1 MLDSILKI
9 EISGPAVMTAAV
21 VTGVVFFLVLFL
33 RPTARW
39 ALTATIAIAAAV
51 VAGAITVWVVEDVLD
66 VFHVGLTPRVW
77 FWALAGCGALGLAL
91 VSFRHSPAWRKV
103 VAAVSIPVF
112 MLVAALGINTEFGLN
127 KTLGSAFGV
136 STEGAIALNKPDP
149 NATNPAGPLWQHWKP
164 PSGMPTQGK
173 VGTQVI
179 PATASGFDA
188 RPAGLYLPPAALT
201 ANPPQLP
208 LFVLMM
214 GQPGLPDPQY
224 VSAALDEFAARNNGL
239 APIAIV
245 ADQIGPD
252 QNDTLCL
259 DTSTYGKVQT
269 YINVDVVNW
278 AKANLNILTDRKD
291 WTIAGYS
298 NGGQC
303 AISFAVK
310 YPDMWGNVVDISG
323 EEFPGAE
330 DPEGNLATIFN
341 GNQADYDAQKP
352 INIMKG
358 KQFPDTT
365 AVFTAGSDDVTYV
378 AAAKAVSAAA
388 RASGMTVTYYEV
400 PNGGH
405 VGIALNDGLTEGFD
419 VLYPRLGLSRQ

>member
-1 MLDSILKI
+1 MNDILKL
-9 EISGPAVMTAAV
+9 EISGPVVMTIAV
-21 VTGVVFFLVLFL
+21 VIGVALFLVLFL
-33 RPTARW
+33 RPSARW
-39 ALTATIAIAAAV
+39 AITAITAVAVAAV
-51 VAGAITVWVVEDVLD
+51 VGWLTVWIVEDVLD
-66 VFHVGLTPRVW
+66 VFHVGLTPRIW
-77 FWALAGCGALGLAL
+77 FWTIVCFAALGLAV
-91 VSFRHSPAWRKV
+91 VSFRRSPRWRKV

-112 MLVAALGINTEFGLN
+112 LLVTALGINAEFGLN
-127 KTLGSAFGV
+127 KTLGSALGI
-136 STEGAIALNKPDP
+136 STEGAIQLSKPDP
-149 NATNPAGPLWQHWKP
+149 DASNPAGPLWQNWKP
-164 PSGMPTQGK
+164 PANMPAQGT

-179 PATASGFDA
+179 PATASGFNA
-188 RPAGLYLPPAALT
+188 RPAGIYLPPAALT
-201 ANPPQLP
+201 DHPPRLP
-208 LFVLMM
+208 LFVLLM

-224 VSAALDEFAARNNGL
+224 VSAALEEFAAKNNGL

-252 QNDTLCL
+252 ENDTLCL
-259 DTSTYGKVQT
+259 DTAKFGNVEK

-278 AKANLNILTDRKD
+278 AKANLNILPDRAH

-303 AISFAVK
+303 AISFAAK
-310 YPDMWGNVVDISG
+310 YPDLWGNVVDISG

-330 DPEGNLATIFN
+330 DPAGNLATIFG

-358 KQFPDTT
+358 KQYPDTT
-365 AVFTAGSDDVTYV
+365 AIFTVGSDDVTYV

-388 RASGMTVTYYEV
+388 RESGMAVTYYEV

-405 VGIALNDGLTEGFD
+405 VGLALNAGLTKGFE
-419 VLYPRLGLSRQ
+419 VLYPRLGLSP

>member
-1 MLDSILKI
+1 MDDLLKL
-9 EISGPAVMTAAV
+9 EISGPVVMTIAGAI
-21 VTGVVFFLVLFL
+21 GVVFFLVLFL
-33 RPTARW
+33 RPSARW
-39 ALTATIAIAAAV
+39 ALTAIIAIVSAALL
-51 VAGAITVWVVEDVLD
+51 GWLTVWIIEDVMD

-77 FWALAGCGALGLAL
+77 FWAISCFAALGLSV
-91 VSFRHSPAWRKV
+91 VSFRHSRAWRKV

-112 MLVAALGINTEFGLN
+112 VLVAGLGINTEFGLN
-127 KTLGSAFGV
+127 KTLGSALGV
-136 STEGAIALNKPDP
+136 STEGAIQLNKPNPD
-149 NATNPAGPLWQHWKP
+149 ASIPAGPLWQSWKP
-164 PSGMPTQGK
+164 PATMPSKGK

-179 PATASGFDA
+179 PATASGFVA
-188 RPAGLYLPPAALT
+188 RPAGIYLPPAALT
-201 ANPPQLP
+201 DNPPRLP

-224 VSAALDEFAARNNGL
+224 VSAALDDFAAKNNGL

-252 QNDTLCL
+252 ENDTLCL
-259 DTSTYGKVQT
+259 DTTKYGNVEK
-269 YINVDVVNW
+269 YINEDVVNW
-278 AKANLNILTDRKD
+278 AKANLTILPDREH

-310 YPDMWGNVVDISG
+310 YPKMWGNVVDISG

-330 DPEGNLATIFN
+330 DPAGNLATIFG

-365 AVFTAGSDDVTYV
+365 AVFTVGSDDVTYV

-388 RASGMTVTYYEV
+388 QAAGMTVTYYEV

-405 VGIALNDGLTEGFD
+405 VGLALNAGLVKGFE
-419 VLYPRLGLSRQ
+419 VLYPRLGLSR

>member
-1 MLDSILKI
+1 MDDLLKL
-9 EISGPAVMTAAV
+9 EISGPVVMTVAGAV
-21 VTGVVFFLVLFL
+21 GVAFFLVLFL
-33 RPTARW
+33 RPSARW
-39 ALTATIAIAAAV
+39 ALTAVTAIAAA
-51 VAGAITVWVVEDVLD
+51 ALLGWLTVWLVEDVMD

-77 FWALAGCGALGLAL
+77 FWAIACFAALGLA
-91 VSFRHSPAWRKV
+91 VASFRHSSRWRKV
-103 VAAVSIPVF
+103 VASIAIPVF
-112 MLVAALGINTEFGLN
+112 VLVAALGINTEFGLN
-127 KTLGSAFGV
+127 KTLGSALGI
-136 STEGAIALNKPDP
+136 STESAIQLNKPNPD
-149 NATNPAGPLWQHWKP
+149 ASIPAGPLWQNWKP
-164 PSGMPTQGK
+164 PAAMPAKGQ

-179 PATASGFDA
+179 PATASGFNA
-188 RPAGLYLPPAALT
+188 RPAGIYLPPAALT
-201 ANPPQLP
+201 DNPPRLP

-224 VSAALDEFAARNNGL
+224 VSAALDGFAAKNNGL

-252 QNDTLCL
+252 ENDTLCL
-259 DTSTYGKVQT
+259 DTAKYGNVEK
-269 YINVDVVNW
+269 YINEDVVNW
-278 AKANLNILTDRKD
+278 AKANLNILPDREH

-310 YPDMWGNVVDISG
+310 YPTMWGNVVDISG

-330 DPEGNLATIFN
+330 DPAGNLAEIFG

-365 AVFTAGSDDVTYV
+365 AVFTVGSDDVVYV

-388 RASGMTVTYYEV
+388 RAAGMTVTYYEV

-405 VGIALNDGLTEGFD
+405 VGLALNAGLTKGFE
-419 VLYPRLGLSRQ
+419 VLYPRLGLSR

>member
-1 MLDSILKI
+1 MDDILKLD
-9 EISGPAVMTAAV
+9 ISGPVVMAIA
-21 VTGVVFFLVLFL
+21 GAIGAVFFLVLFL

-39 ALTATIAIAAAV
+39 ALTAIVAV
-51 VAGAITVWVVEDVLD
+51 VSAALLGWLTVWLIEDVMD

-77 FWALAGCGALGLAL
+77 FWAVACFAALGLAA
-91 VSFRHSPAWRKV
+91 VSFRHSRPWRKV
-103 VAAVSIPVF
+103 VAAFAIPVF
-112 MLVAALGINTEFGLN
+112 LLVAALGINAEFGLN
-127 KTLGSAFGV
+127 KTLGSALGI
-136 STEGAIALNKPDP
+136 STEGAIQLNKPNPD
-149 NATNPAGPLWQHWKP
+149 ASIPAGPLWQSWKP
-164 PSGMPTQGK
+164 PATMPAKGK

-188 RPAGLYLPPAALT
+188 RPAGIYLPPAALT
-201 ANPPQLP
+201 DNPPRLP
-208 LFVLMM
+208 LYVLMM

-224 VSAALDEFAARNNGL
+224 VSAALDEFAAKNNGL

-252 QNDTLCL
+252 ENDNLCL
-259 DTSTYGKVQT
+259 DTAKYGNVEK
-269 YINVDVVNW
+269 YINEDVVNW
-278 AKANLNILTDRKD
+278 AKANLNILPDREH

-310 YPDMWGNVVDISG
+310 YPKMWGNVVDISG

-330 DPEGNLATIFN
+330 DPAGNLAAIFG

-365 AVFTAGSDDVTYV
+365 AVFTVGSDDVTYV

-388 RASGMTVTYYEV
+388 QAAGMTVTYYEV

-405 VGIALNDGLTEGFD
+405 VGIALNAGLTKGFE
-419 VLYPRLGLSRQ
+419 VLYPRLGLSR

>member
-1 MLDSILKI
+1 MDDLLKL
-9 EISGPAVMTAAV
+9 EISGPVVMTIAGAI
-21 VTGVVFFLVLFL
+21 GVVFFLVLFL
-33 RPTARW
+33 RPSARW
-39 ALTATIAIAAAV
+39 ALTAIIAIVSAALL
-51 VAGAITVWVVEDVLD
+51 GWLTVWIIEDVMD

-77 FWALAGCGALGLAL
+77 FWAISCFAALGLSV
-91 VSFRHSPAWRKV
+91 VSFRHSRAWRKV

-112 MLVAALGINTEFGLN
+112 VLVAGLGINTEFGLN
-127 KTLGSAFGV
+127 KTLGSALGI
-136 STEGAIALNKPDP
+136 STEGAIQLNKPNPD
-149 NATNPAGPLWQHWKP
+149 ASIPAGPLWQSWKP
-164 PSGMPTQGK
+164 PATMPSKGK

-179 PATASGFDA
+179 PPTASGFEA
-188 RPAGLYLPPAALT
+188 RPAGIYLPPAALT
-201 ANPPQLP
+201 DNPPRLP

-224 VSAALDEFAARNNGL
+224 VSAALDDFAAKNNGL

-252 QNDTLCL
+252 ENDTLCL
-259 DTSTYGKVQT
+259 DTTKYGNVEK
-269 YINVDVVNW
+269 YINEDVVNW
-278 AKANLNILTDRKD
+278 AKANLTILPDREH

-310 YPDMWGNVVDISG
+310 YPKMWGNVVDISG

-330 DPEGNLATIFN
+330 DPAGNLATIFG

-365 AVFTAGSDDVTYV
+365 AVFTVGSDDVTYV
-378 AAAKAVSAAA
+378 AGAKAVSAAA
-388 RASGMTVTYYEV
+388 QAAGMTVTYYEV

-405 VGIALNDGLTEGFD
+405 VGLALNAGLAKGFE
-419 VLYPRLGLSRQ
+419 VLYPRLGLSR

>member
-1 MLDSILKI
+1 MNELLKL
-9 EISGPAVMTAAV
+9 EISGPVVMIIA
-21 VTGVVFFLVLFL
+21 GVIGVGFFLLLFL
-33 RPTARW
+33 RPSARW
-39 ALTATIAIAAAV
+39 ARTAITAIV
-51 VAGAITVWVVEDVLD
+51 VAGLFGWLTVWLVEDVMD

-77 FWALAGCGALGLAL
+77 FWAISCFAAVGLAV
-91 VSFRHSPAWRKV
+91 VSFRHSQRWRKV
-103 VAAVSIPVF
+103 VAALSIPVF
-112 MLVAALGINTEFGLN
+112 VVVAGLGINTEFGLN
-127 KTLGSAFGV
+127 KTLGSALGI
-136 STEGAIALNKPDP
+136 STEDAIQLAKPDP
-149 NATNPAGPLWQHWKP
+149 DASVTAGPLWQSWKP
-164 PSGMPTQGK
+164 PADQPAKGEA
-173 VGTQVI
+173 GTQVI
-179 PATASGFDA
+179 PATASGFVA
-188 RPAGLYLPPAALT
+188 RPAGIYLPPAALT
-201 ANPPQLP
+201 AHPPKLP

-259 DTSTYGKVQT
+259 DTAKYGNVEK
-269 YINVDVVNW
+269 YINQDVVNW
-278 AKANLNILTDRKD
+278 AKANLNILEDREH

-310 YPDMWGNVVDISG
+310 YPQMWGNVVDISG

-330 DPEGNLATIFN
+330 DPAGNLASIFD
-341 GNQADYDAQKP
+341 GNQAAYDAQKP
-352 INIMKG
+352 INNMKG
-358 KQFPDTT
+358 KQFPNTT
-365 AVFTAGSDDVTYV
+365 AVFTVGSDDTTYV

-388 RASGMTVTYYEV
+388 RDAGMTVTYYEV

-405 VGIALNDGLTEGFD
+405 VGLALNAGLTKGFD
-419 VLYPRLGLSRQ
+419 VLYPRLGLSK

>member
-1 MLDSILKI
+1 MNDVLKL
-9 EISGPAVMTAAV
+9 EISSPVVLTIAGIIAV
-21 VTGVVFFLVLFL
+21 GFFLVLFL
-33 RPTARW
+33 RPSARW
-39 ALTATIAIAAAV
+39 VLTAMSAIV
-51 VAGAITVWVVEDVLD
+51 VAGLVGWFTVWIVEDVLD

-77 FWALAGCGALGLAL
+77 FWSISCFAALGLVA
-91 VSFRHSPAWRKV
+91 VSFLHSARWRKV
-103 VAAVSIPVF
+103 VAIISVPVF
-112 MLVAALGINTEFGLN
+112 ATVSALQINAEFGLN
-127 KTLGSAFGV
+127 NTLGSALGI
-136 STEGAIALNKPDP
+136 STEDVIELNKPDP
-149 NATNPAGPLWQHWKP
+149 DASIPAGPLWQHWTP
-164 PSGMPTQGK
+164 PANMPSKGK

-179 PATASGFDA
+179 PATVSGFDA
-188 RPAGLYLPPAALT
+188 RPAGIYLPPAALT
-201 ANPPQLP
+201 ANPPRLP

-224 VSAALDEFAARNNGL
+224 VSAALDEFAAKNNGL

-252 QNDTLCL
+252 QDDTLCL
-259 DTSTYGKVQT
+259 DTPKYGNVEK
-269 YINVDVVNW
+269 YINQDVVNW
-278 AKANLNILTDRKD
+278 AKDNLSILPDRD
-291 WTIAGYS
+291 HWTIAGYS

-310 YPDMWGNVVDISG
+310 YPGMWGNVVDISG

-330 DPEGNLATIFN
+330 DPTENLAGIFG
-341 GNQADYDAQKP
+341 GNQAAYDAQKP

-365 AVFTAGSDDVTYV
+365 AVFTAGSDDPTYV

-388 RASGMTVTYYEV
+388 QASGMKVTYYEV

-405 VGIALNDGLTEGFD
+405 VGLALNAGLEKGFE
-419 VLYPRLGLSRQ
+419 VLYPRLGLSR

>member
-1 MLDSILKI
+1 MDDILKL
-9 EISGPAVMTAAV
+9 EISGPVVMTIAGAI
-21 VTGVVFFLVLFL
+21 GVVFFLVLFL

-39 ALTATIAIAAAV
+39 ALTSIIAV
-51 VAGAITVWVVEDVLD
+51 VAAALLGWLTVWLVEDVMD

-77 FWALAGCGALGLAL
+77 FWAISCFAALGLAS
-91 VSFRHSPAWRKV
+91 VSFRHSRPWRKA
-103 VAAVSIPVF
+103 VAALSIPVF
-112 MLVAALGINTEFGLN
+112 LLVAALGINTEFGLN
-127 KTLGSAFGV
+127 KTLGSALGI
-136 STEGAIALNKPDP
+136 STEGAIQLNKP
-149 NATNPAGPLWQHWKP
+149 NPDASIPTGPLWQSWKP
-164 PSGMPTQGK
+164 PSTMPTKGE

-179 PATASGFDA
+179 PATVSGFNA
-188 RPAGLYLPPAALT
+188 RPAGIYLPPAALT
-201 ANPPQLP
+201 DNPPRLP

-224 VSAALDEFAARNNGL
+224 VSAALDEFAAKNNGL

-252 QNDTLCL
+252 EDDNLCL
-259 DTSTYGKVQT
+259 DTAKFGNVEK
-269 YINVDVVNW
+269 YINEDVVNW
-278 AKANLNILTDRKD
+278 AKANLNILQDREH

-310 YPDMWGNVVDISG
+310 YPKMWGNVVDISG

-330 DPEGNLATIFN
+330 DPAGNLATIFG

-352 INIMKG
+352 INIMQG

-365 AVFTAGSDDVTYV
+365 AVFTVGSDDVTYV

-405 VGIALNDGLTEGFD
+405 VGIALNAGLTKGFE
-419 VLYPRLGLSRQ
+419 VLYPRLGLSR

>member
-1 MLDSILKI
+1 MKGLLEI
-9 EISGPAVMTAAV
+9 EISGPVVMTIAV
-21 VTGVVFFLVLFL
+21 VIGVGLFLLLFL
-33 RPTARW
+33 RPSSRW
-39 ALTATIAIAAAV
+39 VITAV
-51 VAGAITVWVVEDVLD
+51 VGIVITAALGWFTVWIVEDVLD

-77 FWALAGCGALGLAL
+77 FWVVTGFAALGLAV
-91 VSFRHSPAWRKV
+91 VSFRHSPRWRKV
-103 VAAVSIPVF
+103 VAAISIPVF
-112 MLVAALGINTEFGLN
+112 LLVTALGVNMEFGLN
-127 KTLGSAFGV
+127 RTLGSALGI
-136 STEGAIALNKPDP
+136 STEEAIQLSKPDP
-149 NATNPAGPLWQHWKP
+149 DAPLPSGPLWPNWKP
-164 PSGMPTQGK
+164 PANMPTKGE

-179 PATASGFDA
+179 PATASGFNA
-188 RPAGLYLPPAALT
+188 RPAGIYLPPAALT
-201 ANPPQLP
+201 ENPPRLP

-224 VSAALDEFAARNNGL
+224 VSAALDEFAAKNNGL

-252 QNDTLCL
+252 QDDTLCL
-259 DTSTYGKVQT
+259 DTAKYGNVEK

-278 AKANLNILTDRKD
+278 AKANLNILPDRD
-291 WTIAGYS
+291 HWTIAGYS

-303 AISFAVK
+303 AISFALK
-310 YPDMWGNVVDISG
+310 YPKMWGNVVDISG

-330 DPEGNLATIFN
+330 DPAGNLAEIFG
-341 GNQADYDAQKP
+341 GNQAAYDAQKP

-365 AVFTAGSDDVTYV
+365 AVFTVGSDDVTYV

-388 RASGMTVTYYEV
+388 KASGMTVTYYEV

-405 VGIALNDGLTEGFD
+405 VGIALNAGLTKGFE
-419 VLYPRLGLSRQ
+419 VLYPRLGLSG